1 MLGVSYKYKVMK
13 ILSDSL
19 RISKKVLEHELFKNI
34 GYHTHD
40 TPPVKEEGR
49 PSHKSKASKVP
60 ARITFDLHRHL
71 STQEKRHDILE
82 CQMKEV
88 RDILKYYSNNK
99 IKRIELIH
107 GGNEYS
113 TLRVKIWET
122 LSKDYKNIATWRHP
136 ANNPGTTEIDF
147 T

>member
-1 MLGVSYKYKVMK
+1 MK
-13 ILSDSL
+13 HKAMMIESDCM
-19 RISKKVLEHELFKNI
+19 RISPKARKHPSFKNI
-34 GYHTHD
+34 GYFITD
-40 TPPVKEEGR
+40 TPSVKEEGR